1 MSKKRNFTLKSLP
14 RRIWAFVKFIPF
26 YAREMILSSS
36 ILAYDIL
43 RPQQSF
49 RHGIVA
55 VDLDLQSD
63 TAILAFINLVSMT
76 PGSLSVDLSSD
87 RKKLYVHS
95 MYLEDPEGF
104 VKDLKANFEKRIKEI
119 FE

>member
-1 MSKKRNFTLKSLP
+1 
-14 RRIWAFVKFIPF
+14 
-26 YAREMILSSS
+26 MIVSSS

-43 RPQQSF
+43 RPKQSF

-55 VDLDLQSD
+55 VDLDLKSD
-63 TAILAFINLVSMT
+63 TALLAFINLVSMT
-76 PGSLSVDLSSD
+76 PGSLSVDLSAD

-95 MYLEDPEGF
+95 MYLDNPEEF
-104 VKDLKANFEKRIKEI
+104 VEELKANFEKRIKEI